1 MCIVL
6 HVFSMFFPLLFILEK
21 KKEINL
27 YSVVYKLGELSP
39 IRVQPSSWRL
49 GMSCS
54 LHDIWFWQVGS
65 CIHGLLP
72 RGGSGPCLGGVPCH
86 EKKKKFGELSF

>member
-6 HVFSMFFPLLFILEK
+6 HVFSMCFPLLFILEK
-21 KKEINL
+21 KREINL

-86 EKKKKFGELSF
+86 EKKKVW